1 MVCDIRL
8 ARSAALAQEEKWEE
22 TISDLKRVLKRKPG
36 DQDIQQAIEWVT
48 TSDHSGKRPKLL
60 PLPGQP
66 IRPLRPPQV
75 RKPTEL
81 ELNSELDGPPPY
93 DMWLVRSA
101 DQKEYG
107 PVTLETLARW
117 VGEGRLG
124 VNSQV
129 LRSDWS
135 QWKRV
140 EKLFPE
146 LDTQDFVESFPEIQT
161 QSQAVDEQP
170 GDAPADV

>member
-1 MVCDIRL
+1 MRL
-8 ARSAALAQEEKWEE
+8 AIQWINSDRSE
-22 TISDLKRVLKRKPG
+22 
-36 DQDIQQAIEWVT
+36 
-48 TSDHSGKRPKLL
+48 KRPGLL
-60 PLPGQP
+60 PLPGKS

-75 RKPTEL
+75 SQPIEI
-81 ELNSELDGPPPY
+81 ELNPELDTQPPF
-93 DMWLVRSA
+93 DMWLVRVA
-101 DQKEYG
+101 DRKEYG
-107 PVTLETLARW
+107 PVTLETLSRW

-146 LDTQDFVESFPEIQT
+146 LATQDFVESFPELHT
-161 QSQAVDEQP
+161 QSQPVDE
-170 GDAPADV
+170 